1 MPRDL
6 EDIGMVNE
14 QGSRCRKLFAAVV
27 LAALDDAV
35 KEQKEQ
41 GTGVE
46 SIEAWARTR
55 DGKLILSNAG
65 LELSERTIALLMDF
79 VRRGIRPA
87 AA

>member
-6 EDIGMVNE
+6 DTIGMMNE

-35 KEQKEQ
+35 KEQKES

-46 SIEAWARTR
+46 SIAAWARTR
-55 DGKLILSNAG
+55 DGKLVLSNAG
-65 LELSERTIALLMDF
+65 LELSERTISLLMDF

>member
-6 EDIGMVNE
+6 DDIGMQNE

-35 KEQKEQ
+35 KEQKEA

-46 SIEAWARTR
+46 SIATWARTR
-55 DGKLILSNAG
+55 DGKMILSNAG
-65 LELSERTIALLMDF
+65 LELSERTISLLEDF

>member
-6 EDIGMVNE
+6 DTIGMMNE

-35 KEQKEQ
+35 KEQKET

-46 SIEAWARTR
+46 SIATWARTR
-55 DGKLILSNAG
+55 DGKLVLSSAG
-65 LELSERTIALLMDF
+65 LEISERTITLLMDF

>member
-1 MPRDL
+1 MPRDM
-6 EDIGMVNE
+6 EDIGFANE

-35 KEQKEQ
+35 KEQKES
-41 GTGVE
+41 GTGVD
-46 SIEAWARTR
+46 SIASWARTR
-55 DGKLILSNAG
+55 DGKMVLSNAG
-65 LELSERTIALLMDF
+65 LEINDRTITLLMEF